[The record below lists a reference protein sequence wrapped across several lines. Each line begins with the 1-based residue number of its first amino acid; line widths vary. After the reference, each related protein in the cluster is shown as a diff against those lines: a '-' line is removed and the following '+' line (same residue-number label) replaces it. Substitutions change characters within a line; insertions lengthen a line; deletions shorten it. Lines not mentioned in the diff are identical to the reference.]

1 MNNLI
6 KSLFFVRTCLGCGT
20 ALPDAEED
28 TVFCQECFR
37 RYAELRNEECLI
49 CEKKMDECRCV
60 PENLRGR
67 VFWSAHL
74 FSYYGKLSKQI
85 IFTLKMKNYRPL
97 QRFLSKE
104 LADLILKATG
114 GDLSDYTIAF
124 APRSSKSVCLYGFDQ
139 AKILAEFT
147 AAQLNLPVEDIFC
160 HAYFS
165 KTQKR
170 LKAFERK
177 KNAKASYSLKNHACR
192 RTDKLL
198 IFDDIITTG
207 STLATLISLAKALGY
222 REVAVISVA
231 KTG

>member
-1 MNNLI
+1 MSNLL

-20 ALPDAEED
+20 ALPDAGED
-28 TVFCQECFR
+28 TVFCEECFR
-37 RYAELRNEECLI
+37 RYTELRNEECPR
-49 CEKKMDECRCV
+49 CEKKMGKCRCI
-60 PENLRGR
+60 PHHLRRR

-74 FSYYGKLSKQI
+74 FSYHGKLSKQI
-85 IFTLKMKNYRPL
+85 IFTLKMKNYKPL

-104 LADLILKATG
+104 LADLILEATG
-114 GDLSDYTIAF
+114 GDLSDYTVTF
-124 APRSSKSVCLYGFDQ
+124 APRKSGSISLYGFDQ
-139 AKILAEFT
+139 AKLLAELT
-147 AAQLNLPVEDIFC
+147 AAHLNLPVENIFT

-165 KTQKR
+165 KTQKQ

-177 KNAKASYSLKNHACR
+177 KNAKESYSLRNNAFR

-207 STLATLISLAKALGY
+207 STLAALVDLAEALGF
-222 REVAVISVA
+222 REIAVVSVA